1 MNFEIKNIKN
11 LRIDIK
17 MYMSENSKSKISDL
31 KAQKMLI
38 LWTLKHVSALS
49 EHPAYTISNL
59 NKIRD
64 FFKVKLL
71 TIRS

>member
-1 MNFEIKNIKN
+1 
-11 LRIDIK
+11 
-17 MYMSENSKSKISDL
+17 MYMNEVSKSKISDL
-31 KAQKMLI
+31 KAQKIII

-49 EHPAYTISNL
+49 EHPVYTISNL

-64 FFKVKLL
+64 LK